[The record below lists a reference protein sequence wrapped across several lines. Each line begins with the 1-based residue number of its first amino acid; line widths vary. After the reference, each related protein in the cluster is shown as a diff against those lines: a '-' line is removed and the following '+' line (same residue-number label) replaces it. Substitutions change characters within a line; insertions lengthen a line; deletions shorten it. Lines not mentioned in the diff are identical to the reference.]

1 MKPSRKN
8 PAIDVFLDEMFG
20 FLRVGDIEKD
30 RCVTCGKNPVVD
42 FPTELYKKEFS
53 ISGMCPTCQDNV
65 FSSEDGDR

>member
-8 PAIDVFLDEMFG
+8 PAIDTFLDEMFG
-20 FLRVGDIEKD
+20 VLRINDIEVD
-30 RCVTCGKNPVVD
+30 RCVTCGKGCGVD

>member
-1 MKPSRKN
+1 
-8 PAIDVFLDEMFG
+8 MFG
-20 FLRVGDIEKD
+20 ALRINDIEKD

-65 FSSEDGDR
+65 FNSEDDDQ